1 MNKNALRLEARK
13 RRRNLSPINQAKSA
27 RALAVQLRRLPVYRR
42 ASNIAF
48 YIAND
53 GELSPALALKQA
65 LRRKKRC
72 YLPCLTAR
80 SGMIFRRYTAAT
92 EMTRN
97 IYNILEPQ
105 PRAKSI
111 PPIQLDVV
119 LLPLVAFDRT
129 GNRLGMGGGF
139 YDRTFDFKRRF
150 HPRKP
155 VLVGLAHSI
164 QEVDSLPTN
173 DWDVPL
179 DYVVTEKKIVVTEK
193 KILKTRKKGRDEG
206 GNI

>member
-13 RRRNLSPINQAKSA
+13 RRLNLSPINQTKSA
-27 RALAVQLRRLPVYRR
+27 SALVVQLRRLPVYRR
-42 ASNIAF
+42 ATNIAF

-53 GELSPALALKQA
+53 GELNPSLALKQA
-65 LRRKKRC
+65 LMRKKCC
-72 YLPCLTAR
+72 YLPCLTTR
-80 SGMIFRRYTAAT
+80 NSMIFRRYTPN
-92 EMTRN
+92 TRMIPN

-105 PRAKSI
+105 PRAASI
-111 PPIQLDVV
+111 PAVRLDVV
-119 LLPLVAFDRT
+119 LLPLVAFDRK

-150 HPRKP
+150 NPRKP

-179 DYVVTEKKIVVTEK
+179 DYVVTEKDVFK
-193 KILKTRKKGRDEG
+193 RR
-206 GNI
+206 GNWSGNV

>member
-13 RRRNLSPINQAKSA
+13 RRRNLSPIDQAKSA
-27 RALAVQLRRLPVYRR
+27 RALAGQLRRLPVYRR
-42 ASNIAF
+42 ATNIAF

-53 GELSPALALKQA
+53 GELSPARALKQA
-65 LRRKKRC
+65 LMRKKRC

-80 SGMIFRRYTAAT
+80 KSMIFRRYTPDT
-92 EMTRN
+92 RMTPN
-97 IYNILEPQ
+97 KYNILEPQ
-105 PRAKSI
+105 PRSERI
-111 PPIQLDVV
+111 SPLELDVV
-119 LLPLVAFDRT
+119 LLPLVAFDRK

-139 YDRTFDFKRRF
+139 YDRTFEFKRRI

-179 DYVVTEKKIVVTEK
+179 DYVITEKNIVVADK
-193 KILKTRKKGRDEG
+193 RFLK
-206 GNI
+206 N